1 MARERPMSLLTIIAL
16 ALATGAALGLLVG
29 RLWAQEIDLRARR
42 TFRALSSTVQRKHSP
57 EQWARDS
64 AARERMFRA
73 FPNES
78 PPRELRREQIVTDCL
93 VTFQMPDTT
102 LANWIMFTVYA
113 RDTRG
118 ALLGRASAYA
128 DKGFGP
134 GDRVSVVVSDVRCAA
149 VAGFGLSLLPAA
161 PTPPLHWA
169 EPQPEPRRPPR
180 PS

>member
-1 MARERPMSLLTIIAL
+1 MARERPISVVTIIAL
-16 ALATGAALGLLVG
+16 ALTAGAAAGLLVG
-29 RLWAQEIDLRARR
+29 RIWAQEIDLRARR
-42 TFRALSSTVQRKHSP
+42 TFHALASTVQRRHSP

-73 FPNES
+73 FPSES
-78 PPRELRREQIVTDCL
+78 PPRELRREQIATDCL

-102 LANWIMFTVYA
+102 LANWVMFTVYA

-128 DKGFGP
+128 DQGFGP
-134 GDRVSVVVSDVRCAA
+134 GDRVSVVVSDVRCAG
-149 VAGFGLSLLPAA
+149 VAGFGLSLLPAM
-161 PTPPLHWA
+161 PMPPLHWA